1 MGVRLEN
8 GKYYIDED
16 YIIKRQRHI
25 IGAPSHTHDFIE
37 LEYFRKGHCT
47 HIIDGCSYTVGKGDM
62 VFVNYNSVH
71 TLPPDGNAEY
81 TNILI
86 KPEFIDRSLQGSE
99 NAFSI
104 LALKDFQDFAATV
117 QRGHFVFHF
126 SGKEQSQIE
135 NLLDRMEE
143 VLSSNSMG
151 SNLVI
156 HSCINILLTMV
167 FRKMDLP
174 MKQDR
179 SIGSALLNEI
189 RSNCSAPLSLEQIA
203 AKVGYSPSY
212 FSRIFKKFTGQ
223 NYMEYVTG
231 CKLSLAMELL
241 ENTSLR
247 VEDIMSEAGFSDRTK
262 FFKLFQSKTTMTPLQ
277 YRKSKIQEP

>member
-1 MGVRLEN
+1 
-8 GKYYIDED
+8 
-16 YIIKRQRHI
+16 
-25 IGAPSHTHDFIE
+25 
-37 LEYFRKGHCT
+37 
-47 HIIDGCSYTVGKGDM
+47 M
-62 VFVNYNSVH
+62 VFINYNSVH

-86 KPEFIDRSLQGSE
+86 KPGFIDRSLQGSE

-104 LALKDFQDFAATV
+104 LALKDFRDFADTV
-117 QRGHFVFHF
+117 QRSHFVFHF
-126 SGKEQSQIE
+126 SGKEQSQICS
-135 NLLDRMEE
+135 LLDRMEE
-143 VLSSNSMG
+143 ELYTNPMG

-174 MKQDR
+174 MKQEQRID
-179 SIGSALLNEI
+179 SDLLNEI
-189 RSNCSAPLSLEQIA
+189 RTNCAAPLSLEQIA

-223 NYMEYVTG
+223 NYMQYVTG
-231 CKLSLAMELL
+231 CKLSVAMELL

-247 VEDIMSEAGFSDRTK
+247 VEDIMTEAGFSDRTK
-262 FFKLFQSKTTMTPLQ
+262 FFKLFHSKIGLTPLQ
-277 YRKSKIQEP
+277 YRKANAQDS

>member
-71 TLPPDGNAEY
+71 TLPPEGNAEY

-104 LALKDFQDFAATV
+104 LALKDFQDFADTV

-126 SGKEQSQIE
+126 SGKEQSQIGS
-135 NLLDRMEE
+135 LLDRMEE
-143 VLSSNSMG
+143 ELSTNPMG

-174 MKQDR
+174 MKKDLGID
-179 SIGSALLNEI
+179 SKLLNEI
-189 RSNCSAPLSLEQIA
+189 RSTCTTPLSLEQIA

-212 FSRIFKKFTGQ
+212 FSRIFKKLTGQ

-231 CKLSLAMELL
+231 CKLSVAMELL
-241 ENTSLR
+241 KSTPLR
-247 VEDIMSEAGFSDRTK
+247 VEDIMNEAGFSDRTK
-262 FFKLFQSKTTMTPLQ
+262 FFKLFHIKTGLTPLQ
-277 YRKSKIQEP
+277 YRKANA

>member
-1 MGVRLEN
+1 
-8 GKYYIDED
+8 
-16 YIIKRQRHI
+16 
-25 IGAPSHTHDFIE
+25 
-37 LEYFRKGHCT
+37 
-47 HIIDGCSYTVGKGDM
+47 
-62 VFVNYNSVH
+62 
-71 TLPPDGNAEY
+71 
-81 TNILI
+81 
-86 KPEFIDRSLQGSE
+86 
-99 NAFSI
+99 
-104 LALKDFQDFAATV
+104 
-117 QRGHFVFHF
+117 
-126 SGKEQSQIE
+126 
-135 NLLDRMEE
+135 MEE
-143 VLSSNSMG
+143 ELSSNSMG

-277 YRKSKIQEP
+277 YRKSKIQGP